1 MSTSVSQATI
11 EHAGL
16 TSSAQRFA
24 AVLVVLTVS
33 LALLAGLLPLS
44 VSIVGVFLFA
54 GPHNWMEARYFL
66 ARMPPRWGA
75 LWIFFTIGIVGTVA
89 LTASFAL
96 LPYVAREWRWS
107 AEQWDI
113 ALSSWNTLLA
123 LWIAALALL
132 RAGQNPRRDWS
143 WLPLVTGGV
152 VALAWLWPLAW
163 DLSLVY
169 VHPLVALWFL
179 DRELGRQH
187 SAWRG
192 VYRRVLPLVPICVA
206 LLAWQLAGAADLS
219 GDDALS
225 WRITQ
230 HAGADI
236 VRGVSTH
243 FLVATHVFLES
254 LHYAVWLLAIP
265 LVTFTTAP
273 WHWKQIP
280 LARRGGGWTVL
291 VKTTLLVGATLTV
304 LFWAGF
310 SADYAVTRDIY
321 FTVAMLHV
329 LAEVPFLLR
338 LL

>member
-1 MSTSVSQATI
+1 MSTSVSQSTI
-11 EHAGL
+11 EPAGL
-16 TSSAQRFA
+16 ASSAQRFA
-24 AVLVVLTVS
+24 AVLVVLTLS
-33 LALLAGLLPLS
+33 LALLSGTLPLS

-66 ARMPPRWGA
+66 ARMPARWGA
-75 LWIFFTIGIVGTVA
+75 LRSYFSLGIAGTIT
-89 LTASFAL
+89 LTAAFAL
-96 LPYVAREWRWS
+96 LPYVAREWSWS
-107 AEQWDI
+107 GEHWDI

-123 LWIAALALL
+123 LWITALALL
-132 RAGQNPRRDWS
+132 RARQNPRRDWS

-163 DLSLVY
+163 DLALVY
-169 VHPLVALWFL
+169 LHPLVALWFL

-187 SAWRG
+187 RALRV
-192 VYRRVLPLVPICVA
+192 VYRRVLPLVPLCVA

-219 GDDALS
+219 GNDALS

-254 LHYAVWLLAIP
+254 LHYAVWLIAIP
-265 LVTFTTAP
+265 LVTFTAAP
-273 WHWKQIP
+273 WRWEQIP
-280 LARRGGGWTVL
+280 LARRGGGWSKL
-291 VKTTLLVGATLTV
+291 VKTILLLGATATV
-304 LFWAGF
+304 LFWVGF